1 MTPHEP
7 RELAERAEED
17 GYDLAELVEETDRFD
32 DLAEL
37 VEETDRF
44 DDLAEL
50 VEETRELA
58 T

>member
-1 MTPHEP
+1 MTPHEL
-7 RELAERAEED
+7 REPVERAEED
-17 GYDLAELVEETDRFD
+17 GYDLDELVEEI
-32 DLAEL
+32 
-37 VEETDRF
+37 DRF

>member
-1 MTPHEP
+1 MQEHDVTPHEL
-7 RELAERAEED
+7 RELVERAED
-17 GYDLAELVEETDRFD
+17 AGHDLD
-32 DLAEL
+32 EL